1 MIDLLVVKNRKQ
13 PRVQI
18 GTPLPEVELRQSASQ
33 AVLNEI
39 VGEYNVTGQRP
50 RVAPKAR
57 DLGLDR
63 LMRIRHESLPMPS
76 PIDPGADLRAAKPI
90 ARM

>member
-1 MIDLLVVKNRKQ
+1 
-13 PRVQI
+13 
-18 GTPLPEVELRQSASQ
+18 
-33 AVLNEI
+33 LNEI

-63 LMRIRHESLPMPS
+63 LMRIRHESHAMPA
-76 PIDPGADLRAAKPI
+76 PIDPRADL
-90 ARM
+90 

>member
-1 MIDLLVVKNRKQ
+1 V
-13 PRVQI
+13 P
-18 GTPLPEVELRQSASQ
+18 PLPEVELRQGAGQ

-63 LMRIRHESLPMPS
+63 LMRIRHESHAMPA
-76 PIDPGADLRAAKPI
+76 PIDPRADL
-90 ARM
+90 

>member
-1 MIDLLVVKNRKQ
+1 MENRKQ

-50 RVAPKAR
+50 RIAPKAR

-63 LMRIRHESLPMPS
+63 LTRIRHESLPMLAA
-76 PIDPGADLRAAKPI
+76 IDPGADLCATKPI